1 MNRSGLSTF
10 FLAFFSAIIGALIML
25 FGLYAALNLGYLELP
40 GISVNQPSDA
50 DNDQD
55 SGSKLEVIEINS
67 AIIEAVKKVKPAVVG
82 VINIQ
87 ERSDFWSSLTQD
99 VDVGEGSGFVFKVE
113 AGKGYVLTNYHVIE
127 KAKEIEVILS
137 SGERVAGKLIGS
149 DLLTDLAVLEI
160 DAKYVEGIAE
170 LGESTN
176 LQIGEAAI
184 AIGNPLGH
192 EFSQTV
198 TVGVIS
204 SDNRILKLDTNNDG
218 RIDWDSSVIQ
228 TDAAINRG
236 NSGGPLVNIAG
247 QVIGINNAKIDDSKV
262 EGIGFAIPISDA
274 KPIIEQLLDKGVVV
288 RPFMGVN
295 LYDVK
300 DLSVSNRNNVV
311 KLPEGVKEG
320 VVITEIVTGGAAEK
334 AGLERLDTIV
344 KLDDTAI
351 ANSNDLRK
359 YLYTQ
364 KKVGEQ
370 MKVTYY
376 REGKIEITSLVLEG
390 NEG

>member
-1 MNRSGLSTF
+1 VNRSGLSTF

-370 MKVTYY
+370 LKVTYY

>member
-370 MKVTYY
+370 LKVTYY
-376 REGKIEITSLVLEG
+376 REGKIEIISLVLEG

>member
-370 MKVTYY
+370 LKVTYY